1 MESPTI
7 IPHSKPFLGA
17 EEAQAVADVIAGGH
31 IAEGPVTAA
40 YESELAARLGCV
52 HGVAVSSGTA
62 ALQLALAALGVGAQ
76 DEVIVPSFVCTA
88 LYHAVAAVGAAPVP
102 ADIDPLTL
110 NLDPEDVSG
119 RITARTR
126 AVVLA
131 HMFGRASDPEPFLAL
146 GVPLI
151 EDCAQSLGATVG
163 GRPAGS
169 FGHAAVVSSYA
180 TKVIATGE
188 GGLVATPHPALA
200 ERVREIK
207 AYDGRPIDRPRY
219 NFKLTDVQAALGR
232 VQLRRLD
239 AFIRQRREIARRYRS
254 AIGPPLGATDD
265 PGAHIFHRYVIDGGS
280 GAETLIRAAG
290 RHGVRCAR
298 PVPAPLHRL
307 RGRTGYPGA
316 EDAWHRAVSVPI
328 YPALTDDEVQHVISV
343 VSGLR

>member
-1 MESPTI
+1 MESSIT
-7 IPHSKPFLGA
+7 IPHSKPLLGA

-40 YESELAARLGCV
+40 YEREMAARMGCA

-62 ALQLALAALGVGAQ
+62 ALQLALEALGVGAQ
-76 DEVIVPSFVCTA
+76 DEVVIPSFVCTA
-88 LYHAVAAVGAAPVP
+88 LFHAVTAVGAVPVP

-110 NLDPEDVSG
+110 NLDPEDVTG

-151 EDCAQSLGATVG
+151 EDCAQSVG
-163 GRPAGS
+163 SIVRGRPAGS

-188 GGLVATPHPALA
+188 GGLVATSHPATA
-200 ERVREIK
+200 ERVRELK
-207 AYDGRPIDRPRY
+207 AYDGRPIDRRRH
-219 NFKLTDVQAALGR
+219 NFKLTDLQAAVGR

-239 AFIRQRREIARRYRS
+239 DFIRRRREIAGRYRS
-254 AIGPPLGATDD
+254 GIGPPLGAADD

-280 GAETLIRAAG
+280 EAEALIREAR
-290 RHGVRCAR
+290 RHGVCCAR
-298 PVPAPLHRL
+298 PVQTPLHRL
-307 RGRTGYPGA
+307 MGLSGYA
-316 EDAWHRAVSVPI
+316 ATEDLWQRAVSVPI
-328 YPALTDDEVQHVISV
+328 YPALADDQVQRVVAV